1 MSAGS
6 EASAR
11 RARRNVV
18 LTAAI
23 AGLGGLLFGYD
34 TGIIASALL
43 FIKQD
48 FDLGSFA
55 QGVVVAAVPIGAIA
69 GAAIAGPAA
78 DTYGR
83 RLMILLAAG
92 GLHRRR
98 AGQRRGAQ
106 GVEVLVIARIVIGVA
121 IGLASAA
128 APVYISEVA
137 PPESRGRLVSFFQ
150 LAVTIGILVA
160 YLVGLAF
167 DDSEGWRWMLG
178 LGCVPALALGFG
190 MLRMPQSPRWLV
202 MSGDDFAARATLAKI
217 RVDDPD
223 TIDRELEE
231 IKESLDDKPG
241 AWSEL
246 LQPVVKA
253 ALFVGI
259 GLAILQQVT
268 GINTVIYY
276 APTIV
281 EFTGVNSSAG
291 AILAAVGVG
300 VINVGFT
307 ILALR
312 LLDRAGR
319 RTLLMVGVS
328 GMTISLFALGA
339 AFIGGGGSTL
349 ASVVAI
355 VSLMTYVAS
364 FAISLGP
371 IFWLLNAEIYP
382 LGGAQQGG
390 RPGDDGELDLQLHR
404 LAHLPAA
411 DRSGR
416 AQRRLLDLRRHRH
429 RHPLVLLEVRP
440 RDQGQAPRGHPG
452 LLPGPGGA
460 TPQDRRRSYPPRDAD
475 RRDHRLAAADLLGR
489 VLPAEDG
496 GGDRA
501 ALRDRARARPPR
513 ARLRL
518 GHLRRRRLDPRRH
531 GRDHHGAEGR
541 PRAGDDGP
549 PQLRRRDHRGAG
561 GDPGPDRGGGD
572 RERLRAARRPAARAK
587 RTSSSPRAGSAAPP
601 SWPPSS
607 PPAGTSRSAAPA
619 SPRSTPRRP
628 TSRPTSPT

>member
-1 MSAGS
+1 MSDGL
-6 EASAR
+6 EASRR

-34 TGIIASALL
+34 TGVIAGALL
-43 FIKQD
+43 FIKGD

-55 QGVVVAAVPIGAIA
+55 QGLVVAAVPIGAVA
-69 GAAIAGPAA
+69 GAGFAGPAA
-78 DTYGR
+78 DRYGR
-83 RLMILLAAG
+83 RLMILLAA
-92 GLHRRR
+92 
-98 AGQRRGAQ
+98 AVFIVGALISAAAP
-106 GVEVLVIARIVIGVA
+106 GVEVLVAARIVIGVA

-167 DDSEGWRWMLG
+167 DHTEGWRWMLG

-231 IKESLDDKPG
+231 IKDSLDEKPG

-253 ALFVGI
+253 ALVVGG
-259 GLAILQQVT
+259 GLAVLQQVT

-291 AILAAVGVG
+291 SILAAVGVG

-307 ILALR
+307 LLALR

-319 RTLLMVGVS
+319 RTLLFIGVS
-328 GMTISLFALGA
+328 GMSISLFALGG
-339 AFIGGGGSTL
+339 AFKIAGGGSTL
-349 ASVVAI
+349 ASVIAI
-355 VSLMTYVAS
+355 GSLMAYVAS
-364 FAISLGP
+364 FAVSLGP

-382 LGGAQQGG
+382 LSV
-390 RPGDDGELDLQLHR
+390 RSK
-404 LAHLPAA
+404 AA
-411 DRSGR
+411 GVGTMANWTFNFIVSLTFLLLIEALGRSG
-416 AQRRLLDLRRHRH
+416 AFWFYGVIGLFTLVFCWKFVPETKGKRLEDI
-429 RHPLVLLEVRP
+429 
-440 RDQGQAPRGHPG
+440 QAIFQARV
-452 LLPGPGGA
+452 
-460 TPQDRRRSYPPRDAD
+460 DRREAQS
-475 RRDHRLAAADLLGR
+475 
-489 VLPAEDG
+489 
-496 GGDRA
+496 
-501 ALRDRARARPPR
+501 
-513 ARLRL
+513 
-518 GHLRRRRLDPRRH
+518 
-531 GRDHHGAEGR
+531 
-541 PRAGDDGP
+541 
-549 PQLRRRDHRGAG
+549 
-561 GDPGPDRGGGD
+561 
-572 RERLRAARRPAARAK
+572 
-587 RTSSSPRAGSAAPP
+587 
-601 SWPPSS
+601 
-607 PPAGTSRSAAPA
+607 
-619 SPRSTPRRP
+619 
-628 TSRPTSPT
+628 

>member
-1 MSAGS
+1 MVPVMQEEM

-34 TGIIASALL
+34 TGVIAGALL
-43 FIKQD
+43 FIKSD

-55 QGVVVAAVPIGAIA
+55 QGLVVAAVPIGAVA

-83 RLMILLAAG
+83 RLMILIAA
-92 GLHRRR
+92 
-98 AGQRRGAQ
+98 AVFIVGALVSAAAP

-150 LAVTIGILVA
+150 LAVTIGILIA

-167 DDSEGWRWMLG
+167 DHIEGWRWMLG

-231 IKESLDDKPG
+231 IKDSIDEKPG

-253 ALFVGI
+253 ALVVGV
-259 GLAILQQVT
+259 GLAVLQQVT

-291 AILAAVGVG
+291 SILAAVGVG
-300 VINVGFT
+300 IINVAFT
-307 ILALR
+307 VLALR

-319 RTLLMVGVS
+319 RTLLMIGVS
-328 GMTISLFALGA
+328 GMVVSLFALGL
-339 AFIGGGGSTL
+339 AFTGGGDSTL

-355 VSLMTYVAS
+355 VSLMAYVAS

-382 LGGAQQGG
+382 LGVRSKAAGIGTMANWTFNFIVSLTFLLLIEALGKSGAFWFYGAIG
-390 RPGDDGELDLQLHR
+390 ILTLIFCWKLVPETKGKR
-404 LAHLPAA
+404 LEEIEAFF
-411 DRSGR
+411 
-416 AQRRLLDLRRHRH
+416 
-429 RHPLVLLEVRP
+429 
-440 RDQGQAPRGHPG
+440 QA
-452 LLPGPGGA
+452 
-460 TPQDRRRSYPPRDAD
+460 
-475 RRDHRLAAADLLGR
+475 R
-489 VLPAEDG
+489 VKITKP
-496 GGDRA
+496 
-501 ALRDRARARPPR
+501 
-513 ARLRL
+513 
-518 GHLRRRRLDPRRH
+518 
-531 GRDHHGAEGR
+531 
-541 PRAGDDGP
+541 
-549 PQLRRRDHRGAG
+549 
-561 GDPGPDRGGGD
+561 
-572 RERLRAARRPAARAK
+572 
-587 RTSSSPRAGSAAPP
+587 
-601 SWPPSS
+601 
-607 PPAGTSRSAAPA
+607 
-619 SPRSTPRRP
+619 
-628 TSRPTSPT
+628 

>member
-1 MSAGS
+1 MVPVMQQEMG
-6 EASAR
+6 ASAR

-34 TGIIASALL
+34 TGVIAGALL
-43 FIKQD
+43 FIKSD
-48 FDLGSFA
+48 FGLGSFA
-55 QGVVVAAVPIGAIA
+55 QGLVVAAVPIGAVA

-78 DTYGR
+78 DNYGR
-83 RLMILLAAG
+83 RLMILIAA
-92 GLHRRR
+92 
-98 AGQRRGAQ
+98 AVFIVGALVSAAAP
-106 GVEVLVIARIVIGVA
+106 GVEVLVIARVVIGVA

-167 DDSEGWRWMLG
+167 DHVEGWRWMLG

-241 AWSEL
+241 GWSEL

-253 ALFVGI
+253 ALFVGV

-291 AILAAVGVG
+291 SILAAVGVG

-307 ILALR
+307 VLALR

-319 RTLLMVGVS
+319 RTLLMIGVS
-328 GMTISLFALGA
+328 GMVISLFALGA

-349 ASVVAI
+349 SSVVAI

-382 LGGAQQGG
+382 LGV
-390 RPGDDGELDLQLHR
+390 RSK
-404 LAHLPAA
+404 AA
-411 DRSGR
+411 GLGTMANWTFNFIVSLTFLLLIEALGR
-416 AQRRLLDLRRHRH
+416 AGAFWFYAAIGVLTLWFCWKYVPETKGK
-429 RHPLVLLEVRP
+429 PLEEIEELFE
-440 RDQGQAPRGHPG
+440 
-452 LLPGPGGA
+452 
-460 TPQDRRRSYPPRDAD
+460 
-475 RRDHRLAAADLLGR
+475 
-489 VLPAEDG
+489 E
-496 GGDRA
+496 
-501 ALRDRARARPPR
+501 
-513 ARLRL
+513 
-518 GHLRRRRLDPRRH
+518 
-531 GRDHHGAEGR
+531 
-541 PRAGDDGP
+541 RAGVK
-549 PQLRRRDHRGAG
+549 A
-561 GDPGPDRGGGD
+561 
-572 RERLRAARRPAARAK
+572 
-587 RTSSSPRAGSAAPP
+587 
-601 SWPPSS
+601 
-607 PPAGTSRSAAPA
+607 AAPA
-619 SPRSTPRRP
+619 PPGP
-628 TSRPTSPT
+628 AEPVG